1 MTYTPRIQKNIKI
14 VNKSG
19 NPLPK
24 YAHMDDSG
32 LDICA
37 FLEED
42 LIIKPGERAL
52 VQTGIYVAI
61 PDGYE
66 LQVRSRSGLALK
78 KGIFVLNSPGTI
90 DAGYRNSIGVILYN
104 SSKDDFTVKNGD
116 RIAQLVL
123 QAVPRV
129 IWQEVES
136 LDDTERG
143 MGGYGSSGV

>member
-19 NPLPK
+19 NPLPE

-66 LQVRSRSGLALK
+66 FQVRSRSGLALK

-123 QAVPRV
+123 QAVPMV
-129 IWQEVES
+129 VWQEVES

>member
-1 MTYTPRIQKNIKI
+1 MTYTPGIQENIRI

-19 NPLPK
+19 NPLPE
-24 YAHMDDSG
+24 YAHMNDSG

-66 LQVRSRSGLALK
+66 FQVRSRSGLALK

-123 QAVPRV
+123 QAVPMV
-129 IWQEVES
+129 VWQEVES

>member
-1 MTYTPRIQKNIKI
+1 MTYTPRIQKNIRI

-19 NPLPK
+19 NPLPE

-61 PDGYE
+61 PNGYE
-66 LQVRSRSGLALK
+66 FQVRSRSGLALK

-104 SSKDDFTVKNGD
+104 SGKDDFTVKNGD

-123 QAVPRV
+123 QAVPMV
-129 IWQEVES
+129 VWQEVES

>member
-129 IWQEVES
+129 VWQEVES

>member
-66 LQVRSRSGLALK
+66 FQVRSRSGLALK

-123 QAVPRV
+123 QAVPMV

>member
-19 NPLPK
+19 NPLPE
-24 YAHMDDSG
+24 YAHIDDSG

-66 LQVRSRSGLALK
+66 FQVRSRSGLALK

-123 QAVPRV
+123 QAVPMV
-129 IWQEVES
+129 VWQEVKS

>member
-1 MTYTPRIQKNIKI
+1 MVHTTRIQKNIKI

-19 NPLPK
+19 NPLPE

-66 LQVRSRSGLALK
+66 FQVRSRSGLALK

-123 QAVPRV
+123 QAVPMV
-129 IWQEVES
+129 VWQEVES

>member
-24 YAHMDDSG
+24 YAHVDDSG

-129 IWQEVES
+129 VWQEVES

>member
-66 LQVRSRSGLALK
+66 FQVRSRSGLALK

-123 QAVPRV
+123 QAVPMV
-129 IWQEVES
+129 VWQEVES

>member
-1 MTYTPRIQKNIKI
+1 
-14 VNKSG
+14 
-19 NPLPK
+19 
-24 YAHMDDSG
+24 MDDSG

-52 VQTGIYVAI
+52 VPTGIYVAI
-61 PDGYE
+61 PNGYE

-123 QAVPRV
+123 QAVPMV
-129 IWQEVES
+129 VWQEVES

>member
-1 MTYTPRIQKNIKI
+1 MTYTPRIYKNIKI

-19 NPLPK
+19 NPLPE
-24 YAHMDDSG
+24 YAHIDDSG

-42 LIIKPGERAL
+42 LIIKSGERAL

-66 LQVRSRSGLALK
+66 FQVRSRSGLALK

-123 QAVPRV
+123 QAVPMV

>member
-24 YAHMDDSG
+24 YAHIDDSG

-42 LIIKPGERAL
+42 LLIKPGERAL
-52 VQTGIYVAI
+52 VPTGIYVAI

-129 IWQEVES
+129 VWQEVES

>member
-66 LQVRSRSGLALK
+66 FQVRSRSGLALK
-78 KGIFVLNSPGTI
+78 KGI
-90 DAGYRNSIGVILYN
+90 LY
-104 SSKDDFTVKNGD
+104 
-116 RIAQLVL
+116 
-123 QAVPRV
+123 
-129 IWQEVES
+129 
-136 LDDTERG
+136 
-143 MGGYGSSGV
+143 

>member
-19 NPLPK
+19 NPLPE

-66 LQVRSRSGLALK
+66 FQVRSRSGLALK

-104 SSKDDFTVKNGD
+104 SGKDDFTIKNGD

-123 QAVPRV
+123 QAVPMV
-129 IWQEVES
+129 VWQEVES

>member
-1 MTYTPRIQKNIKI
+1 MTYTPRIIKNIKI

-19 NPLPK
+19 NPLPE
-24 YAHMDDSG
+24 YAHIDDSG
-32 LDICA
+32 LDIYA
-37 FLEED
+37 FLEKD

-66 LQVRSRSGLALK
+66 FQVRSRSGLALK

-123 QAVPRV
+123 QVVPTV
-129 IWQEVES
+129 VWQKVES

>member
-1 MTYTPRIQKNIKI
+1 MVHTTRIQKNIKI

-19 NPLPK
+19 NPLPE

-66 LQVRSRSGLALK
+66 FQVRSRSGLALK

-123 QAVPRV
+123 QAVPMV
-129 IWQEVES
+129 VWQEVEN

>member
-24 YAHMDDSG
+24 YAHMNDSG

-66 LQVRSRSGLALK
+66 FQVRSRSGLALK

-123 QAVPRV
+123 QAVPMV
-129 IWQEVES
+129 VWQEVES

>member
-1 MTYTPRIQKNIKI
+1 MTYTPRIIKNIKI

-19 NPLPK
+19 NPLPE

-37 FLEED
+37 FLEKD

-66 LQVRSRSGLALK
+66 FQVRSRSGLALK

-123 QAVPRV
+123 QAVPTV
-129 IWQEVES
+129 VWQKVES

>member
-1 MTYTPRIQKNIKI
+1 MTYTPRIIKNIKI

-19 NPLPK
+19 NPLPE

-66 LQVRSRSGLALK
+66 FQVRSRSGLALK

-123 QAVPRV
+123 QAVPMV
-129 IWQEVES
+129 VWQKVES

>member
-1 MTYTPRIQKNIKI
+1 MTYTPRIYKNIKI

-19 NPLPK
+19 NPLPE

-123 QAVPRV
+123 QAVPMV
-129 IWQEVES
+129 VWQEVES

>member
-104 SSKDDFTVKNGD
+104 SSKDNFTVKNGD

-123 QAVPRV
+123 QAVPMV
-129 IWQEVES
+129 VWQEVES

>member
-52 VQTGIYVAI
+52 VPTGIYVAI

-66 LQVRSRSGLALK
+66 FQVRSRSGLALK

-123 QAVPRV
+123 QAVPMV
-129 IWQEVES
+129 VWQEVES

>member
-1 MTYTPRIQKNIKI
+1 MVHTTRIQKNIKI

-19 NPLPK
+19 NPLPE

-66 LQVRSRSGLALK
+66 FQVRSRSGLALK

-104 SSKDDFTVKNGD
+104 SSKDDFTIKNGD

-123 QAVPRV
+123 QAVPMV
-129 IWQEVES
+129 VWQEVES

>member
-1 MTYTPRIQKNIKI
+1 MTYTPRIQKDIKI

-61 PDGYE
+61 PNGYE
-66 LQVRSRSGLALK
+66 FQVRSRSGLALK

-123 QAVPRV
+123 QAVPMV
-129 IWQEVES
+129 VWQEVES
-136 LDDTERG
+136 LNDTERG

>member
-24 YAHMDDSG
+24 YAHVDDSG

-123 QAVPRV
+123 QAVPKV
-129 IWQEVES
+129 VWQEVES

>member
-66 LQVRSRSGLALK
+66 FQVRSRSGLALK

-129 IWQEVES
+129 VWQEVES

>member
-19 NPLPK
+19 NPLPE

-66 LQVRSRSGLALK
+66 FQVRSRSGLALK

-123 QAVPRV
+123 QAVPMV

>member
-1 MTYTPRIQKNIKI
+1 MTYTPRIQETIKI

-19 NPLPK
+19 NPLPE

-32 LDICA
+32 LDIYA

-61 PDGYE
+61 PNGYE
-66 LQVRSRSGLALK
+66 FQVRSRSGLALK

-123 QAVPRV
+123 QAVPTV
-129 IWQEVES
+129 VWQKVES

>member
-1 MTYTPRIQKNIKI
+1 MTYTPRIIKIIKI

-19 NPLPK
+19 NPLPE

-66 LQVRSRSGLALK
+66 FQVRSRSGLALK

-123 QAVPRV
+123 QAVPTV
-129 IWQEVES
+129 VWQKVES

>member
-1 MTYTPRIQKNIKI
+1 MTYTPRIIKNIKI

-19 NPLPK
+19 NPLPE

-66 LQVRSRSGLALK
+66 FQVRSRSGLALK

-123 QAVPRV
+123 QAVPTV
-129 IWQEVES
+129 VWQKVES

>member
-19 NPLPK
+19 NPLPE
-24 YAHMDDSG
+24 YAHIDDSG

-66 LQVRSRSGLALK
+66 FQVRSRSGLALK
-78 KGIFVLNSPGTI
+78 KGVFVLNSPGTI

-123 QAVPRV
+123 QAVPMV